1 MAFCESWQFRAEKL
15 CYTAIIESVEQRFGA
30 LFRAA
35 VAQLAE
41 PPPCK
46 RRVVRSMRTG
56 GPISRDP
63 VTGHTERMAAFLRFF
78 HAAGS
83 CGRNPPRLHWSEA
96 PEGCNRPVRFIFCFY
111 ADFALNLC

>member
-1 MAFCESWQFRAEKL
+1 MAFCESWQFRAKKL

-30 LFRAA
+30 FFRAA

-63 VTGHTERMAAFLRFF
+63 VTGTTQAHGGPKILGISCFGRHRELRAFTSPRPFGRRPRKAAF
-78 HAAGS
+78 
-83 CGRNPPRLHWSEA
+83 
-96 PEGCNRPVRFIFCFY
+96 CFERW
-111 ADFALNLC
+111 

>member
-1 MAFCESWQFRAEKL
+1 
-15 CYTAIIESVEQRFGA
+15 
-30 LFRAA
+30 
-35 VAQLAE
+35 
-41 PPPCK
+41 
-46 RRVVRSMRTG
+46 MRTG

-63 VTGHTERMAAFLRFF
+63 VTGHTERMAAFLKFF

-83 CGRNPPRLHWSEA
+83 CGRNPPRPHGSEA